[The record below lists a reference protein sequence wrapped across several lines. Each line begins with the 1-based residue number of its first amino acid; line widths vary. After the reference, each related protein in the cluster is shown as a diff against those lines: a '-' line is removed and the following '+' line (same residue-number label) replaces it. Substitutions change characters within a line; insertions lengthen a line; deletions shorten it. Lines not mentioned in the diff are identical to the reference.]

1 MNHCTAFNDRYTMFF
16 YLLSLKNNFIYLL
29 LYLLIQIWS
38 HQNHKCNTSNVFLPF
53 LVIIMRGSV
62 ARHTERNYGICML
75 KLWYT
80 MVHVYKTH
88 ARREI
93 QINISSNTSKFNIFH
108 KWNVNNN
115 SPTIHILYFKKNLV
129 NLTKI

>member
-1 MNHCTAFNDRYTMFF
+1 MQNNTFGISTESLRFETPRVKKNGF
-16 YLLSLKNNFIYLL
+16 YES
-29 LYLLIQIWS
+29 
-38 HQNHKCNTSNVFLPF
+38 
-53 LVIIMRGSV
+53 G
-62 ARHTERNYGICML
+62 ML

-108 KWNVNNN
+108 K
-115 SPTIHILYFKKNLV
+115 
-129 NLTKI
+129 